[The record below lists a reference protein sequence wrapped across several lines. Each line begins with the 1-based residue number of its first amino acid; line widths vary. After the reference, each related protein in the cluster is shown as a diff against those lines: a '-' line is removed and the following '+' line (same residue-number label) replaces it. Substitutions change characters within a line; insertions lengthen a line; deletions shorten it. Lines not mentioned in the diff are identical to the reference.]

1 MLEVVDLQRS
11 FGRHQV
17 LRDVSFEVPKGQIA
31 GFLGPNGAGKT
42 TTMRVL
48 TTYLPPSAGSGRVEV
63 GGFDVRSH
71 PREVCRQVGYLP
83 ESMPIYPELTVLE
96 YLSHRARLK
105 GIRGRQSRHRV
116 RSVVETCGLRSVE
129 RTPLGILSKGYR
141 QRAGL
146 ADALLSEPSVLIL
159 DEPTSGLDPRQLGEV
174 RQLIGQLRESATV
187 LLSSHILG
195 EIEQVCDLVVVMAG
209 GSVKA
214 SETREG
220 WTERLLRAG
229 RLDLKLTHSS
239 PDTAQQLRKVPGVKG
254 VEKVGDTF
262 RIQAD
267 RDVREDLFHLAVARD
282 WVILELSSVP
292 ATFENLFLE
301 WVGEEGDSS

>member
-48 TTYLPPSAGSGRVEV
+48 TTFLPPSAGSGRVEV
-63 GGFDVRSH
+63 AGFDVRSH

-83 ESMPIYPELTVLE
+83 ESMPIYPELTALE
-96 YLSHRARLK
+96 YLHHRARLK
-105 GIRGRQSRHRV
+105 GIRGRQRRRRV
-116 RSVVETCGLRSVE
+116 RSVIETSALNSVQ

-141 QRAGL
+141 QRVGL

-159 DEPTSGLDPRQLGEV
+159 DEPTSGLDPRQVAEV
-174 RQLIGQLRESATV
+174 RQLIGRLRESATV

-195 EIEQVCDLVVVMAG
+195 EIEQVCDLVVVLAG

-229 RLDLKLTHSS
+229 RFDLKLTDSF
-239 PDTAQQLRKVPGVKG
+239 PDTVQQLRELPGVKG
-254 VEKVGDTF
+254 VEKDGETF
-262 RIQAD
+262 RIQSD
-267 RDVREDLFHLAVARD
+267 RDVREDLFHLSVARG
-282 WVILELSSVP
+282 WVILELSSIP
-292 ATFENLFLE
+292 ATFEDLFLE
-301 WVGEEGDSS
+301 WVGEEGSSS